1 MNYFIGIIFFYF
13 LFFNI
18 ITTTSS
24 KYEYELIP
32 YFNIFNTSNL
42 DKNSE
47 SHVKSTKKIK
57 K

>member
-47 SHVKSTKKIK
+47 SHVKSTKKN
-57 K
+57 